1 MGGAVQATPTGPPP
15 TTAKMFFFFQKNII
29 GAENDL
35 LLGSFHKKWRS
46 RLC

>member
-15 TTAKMFFFFQKNII
+15 TTAKMSFQKNII

-46 RLC
+46 RLG